1 MIVEAL
7 GLCMKR
13 STSATSLAPAHLRL
27 KTVGALPGCGIIDN
41 KAMYRLVFQNRAA
54 PKEPV
59 VVELP
64 SLVIGRD
71 AGCNI
76 QLVEPGVSGRHAA
89 IERQAGGYYLHD
101 LDSVGGVCINGKP
114 IMEGR
119 LSSGDELE
127 IGGARLRFEIIHG
140 VGSKQRRRPVDLLQ
154 VLAIVIVL
162 LVIGGQVALL
172 SSMFSEDR
180 PRKVKLET
188 ALVTHPDQAT
198 VASTDSVT
206 THAPPVNE
214 PHPPAVVAAS
224 AQPVAEPAV
233 LNRMIR
239 IVRVDRTE
247 SSGAVNI
254 SVQVKAQV
262 GERELSTGM
271 VGICVQF
278 AALGGTGSSVVWRD
292 PIWLPIP
299 QWENFSSK
307 SFSIHFPGAPRE
319 FVGFVVRTYY
329 RKQMQD
335 VAAAPPSLRPLVP
348 LPLLGGAS

>member
-13 STSATSLAPAHLRL
+13 STSAASLAPAHLRL

-119 LSSGDELE
+119 LSSGTNWRS
-127 IGGARLRFEIIHG
+127 GARAFVLKSFMALGANNG
-140 VGSKQRRRPVDLLQ
+140 VVPSTCSRSWR
-154 VLAIVIVL
+154 
-162 LVIGGQVALL
+162 L
-172 SSMFSEDR
+172 SSS
-180 PRKVKLET
+180 
-188 ALVTHPDQAT
+188 
-198 VASTDSVT
+198 
-206 THAPPVNE
+206 
-214 PHPPAVVAAS
+214 
-224 AQPVAEPAV
+224 
-233 LNRMIR
+233 
-239 IVRVDRTE
+239 
-247 SSGAVNI
+247 
-254 SVQVKAQV
+254 
-262 GERELSTGM
+262 
-271 VGICVQF
+271 C
-278 AALGGTGSSVVWRD
+278 W
-292 PIWLPIP
+292 
-299 QWENFSSK
+299 
-307 SFSIHFPGAPRE
+307 
-319 FVGFVVRTYY
+319 
-329 RKQMQD
+329 
-335 VAAAPPSLRPLVP
+335 
-348 LPLLGGAS
+348 